1 MKLENIKNP
10 KFLKDLDY
18 QELNELSTDIRKFL
32 IENVAKTGGHLSSN
46 LGIVELT
53 MAIHK
58 NFDCPK
64 DKIIFDVG
72 HQAYVH
78 KILTGRAKDFK
89 TLRKLNG
96 LSGFQKISES
106 IYDNYEAGH
115 SSTSLSA
122 ALGFALARDMKHE
135 NNNVIAIIG
144 DGSIGNGLCYE
155 ALNHIGDAKTKLI
168 VILNDNEMSIS
179 KNVGALHNTLDRIRS
194 TKKYHKTM
202 KDTKS
207 ILQKI
212 PVVGKYLY
220 RLMKHLKESLKKLY
234 MKEGYL
240 FEEFGLNYYGPINGH
255 DFKELD
261 KYLQM
266 AKNETQPVL
275 LHVITTKG
283 KGYKYAQEDKIG
295 LWHGVGPFDIETGKM
310 LAPKDDKISW
320 SDAIAKHLIN
330 IAKKDKKII
339 AITPAMANGS
349 KLNSF
354 KEKYP
359 KRFIDVGIAEEHALI
374 LANAFSLEGEKPFV
388 SIYSTFLQRG
398 YDEIQQDL
406 ARMQGN
412 VVIGIDRAGIVG
424 EDGETHQGIFDIAIL
439 NNIPNIIIMA
449 PHDSKE
455 AGDMLYTAFQ
465 TKGLVAIRYSKDK
478 VKYDD
483 AKYTLQNIGE
493 WKIMSYL
500 EKRTCDGYL
509 ISYGDFLNTALEI
522 QEDLKTKNIYLQ
534 VINARYIKPM
544 DIKILAMLVKQNKP
558 VFVYEEVVSIGSLGS
573 EIAKYLLEHNFNNI
587 YENYT
592 VPDEFIK
599 QGKRTEIIKL
609 LKLDKDNISKKIEK
623 KMKNANRS

>member
-122 ALGFALARDMKHE
+122 ALGFALARDMKHQ

-179 KNVGALHNTLDRIRS
+179 KNVGALHNTLDKIRS

-207 ILQKI
+207 VLQKI

-220 RLMKHLKESLKKLY
+220 YLMKHLKESLKKLY

-310 LAPKDDKISW
+310 LAPKDNRISW

-478 VKYDD
+478 VKYDE

-493 WKIMSYL
+493 WQITNYL

-522 QEDLKTKNIYLQ
+522 QEDLKAKNIYLQ

-544 DIKILAMLVKQNKP
+544 DIKILAMLAKQNKP
-558 VFVYEEVVSIGSLGS
+558 VFVYEEVVSVGSLGS

-599 QGKRTEIIKL
+599 QGKRAEIIKL
-609 LKLDKDNISKKIEK
+609 LKLDKDSVSKKIEK